1 MANHGRAAVLGGV
14 ALLALGV
21 FLVLRGAPPE
31 EPGPH
36 EGGLPDHA
44 TRPATGPPAEQ
55 EELPPPEPRPAVEP
69 APAPSG
75 PPTSPA
81 VRGRVL
87 GADGLPLEGVTVES
101 TEGIRAWTDAD
112 GRFVLSQPAGR
123 TRLTAFHPGQVPG
136 SVELG
141 VPSEGIE
148 IRMEAGYAVSGRVSF
163 PDGSPVP
170 GMRIQVKDGR
180 DRTASDETGRYVLSG
195 LDQGPVT
202 VWSFDAGQE
211 RAAEAGDTDVDFVME
226 KHVVRIHIVD
236 EEGNGVLEGRFS
248 FNGEGGGSHMG
259 GAGGLDSLTGVL
271 TICPPTGMRLL
282 YSIKSPGKAQKA
294 GEFLVEGDPA
304 LHDITVVLS
313 EPGVPGTLSL
323 FVVDDGGKSPKA
335 ISVTIKDTGG
345 GLLEGFYEEKV
356 ELDAEGRC
364 RLENLQAGTYRLKV
378 EGHGG
383 PWDMTAFGIAAEKEV
398 QVDSGKEVP
407 VEFLLRS
414 GGWLRVTVRDLH
426 GTVVVPDTVRLRDEK
441 GEFVGGGF
449 WGESKEGEWSWP
461 SETAGPV
468 VHGSPLAPGRYTVEV
483 VRPPENQ
490 EVLGT
495 NTVIVAPKTIV
506 DVEVRL
512 TK

>member
-1 MANHGRAAVLGGV
+1 MANRGRTAAFGGV
-14 ALLALGV
+14 ALLALVV
-21 FLVLRGAPPE
+21 FLVLPGAPPE

-36 EGGLPDHA
+36 EGGPPDHA

-55 EELPPPEPRPAVEP
+55 EEPPPPEPRPAVEP
-69 APAPSG
+69 GPPPPG

-163 PDGSPVP
+163 PDGSPAP
-170 GMRIQVKDGR
+170 GMGIQVKDGR
-180 DRTASDETGRYVLSG
+180 DRTASDVTGRYVLSG

-335 ISVTIKDTGG
+335 ITVTIEDTGG
-345 GLLEGFYEEKV
+345 GLIEGFYKEKV
-356 ELDAEGRC
+356 ELDAGGRC

-378 EGHGG
+378 ESHGK
-383 PWDMTAFGIAAEKEV
+383 PWDMTAFGISTEKEV
-398 QVDSGKEVP
+398 QVDSGKEIP
-407 VEFLLRS
+407 VEFLLHS

-426 GTVVVPDTVRLRDEK
+426 GTIVVPGTVRLRDEQ
-441 GEFVGGGF
+441 GEFVGAASGGSRRK
-449 WGESKEGEWSWP
+449 GSGRGPRRRPAPWSMGVPWLQDATP
-461 SETAGPV
+461 SRSHVRRRTRRSSGPTRSS
-468 VHGSPLAPGRYTVEV
+468 SPR
-483 VRPPENQ
+483 RPSWTWRS
-490 EVLGT
+490 G
-495 NTVIVAPKTIV
+495 
-506 DVEVRL
+506 
-512 TK
+512 